1 MIIQK
6 KKKRNA
12 MSILYTSHSVTNTFF
27 FFLLSAYFVALHFE
41 LNICYKIN
49 VFLTCAS
56 LIVIKSLLLNVSVRK
71 HVLQTNFIYKL
82 KLREKFN
89 LILN

>member
-1 MIIQK
+1 MKPLYCPIECNFYTLYVPQ
-6 KKKRNA
+6 RNRH
-12 MSILYTSHSVTNTFF
+12 IF

-56 LIVIKSLLLNVSVRK
+56 LIVKIV
-71 HVLQTNFIYKL
+71 NF
-82 KLREKFN
+82 F
-89 LILN
+89 